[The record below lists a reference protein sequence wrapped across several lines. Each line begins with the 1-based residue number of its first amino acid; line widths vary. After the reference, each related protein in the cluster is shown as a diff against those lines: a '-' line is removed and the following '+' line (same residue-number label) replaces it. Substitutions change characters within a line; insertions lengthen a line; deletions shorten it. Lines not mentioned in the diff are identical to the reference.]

1 MDVCWKVFARGC
13 AKNGVLKLCECTWMS
28 ARMELH
34 VCVFNGVQ
42 RGRVA
47 QVCECM

>member
-1 MDVCWKVFARGC
+1 MDECKD
-13 AKNGVLKLCECTWMS
+13 GVAC
-28 ARMELH
+28 